1 MKKHYL
7 FIILLSAGSLFFSC
21 SKKSDDAAPATRG
34 TFNIAGAVYQGS
46 TTAATFNGAVEVDIT
61 DSKGNYMQIFNMPST
76 EGGTVD
82 VFNTFQTGVLQS
94 NTDVYASSNINIG
107 VQTGGSAS
115 LSGKLTKTGARSFT
129 FTGTFQAKLSSST
142 TATVIASGSY

>member
-7 FIILLSAGSLFFSC
+7 FLILLSASSLFFSC
-21 SKKSDDAAPATRG
+21 SKKSDNAAQPTHG
-34 TFNIAGAVYQGS
+34 TFNIAGAVHEGS
-46 TTAATFNGAVEVDIT
+46 TTAATFDGGVEVDIT
-61 DSKGNYMQIFNMPST
+61 DSQGNYMQIYNMPSA

-94 NTDVYASSNINIG
+94 STDVYASSNVNIG
-107 VQTGGSAS
+107 VQTGGSVS

-129 FTGTFQAKLSSST
+129 LTGTFQANLSSST
-142 TATVIASGSY
+142 TATVIASGNY

>member
-7 FIILLSAGSLFFSC
+7 FLILLSGGSLFFSC
-21 SKKSDDAAPATRG
+21 SKKSDDVAPATHG

-46 TTAATFNGAVEVDIT
+46 TSAATFNGGVEVEIV
-61 DSKGNYMQIFNMPST
+61 SGGNYMQIYNMPSA
-76 EGGTVD
+76 EGGTFD

-94 NTDVYASSNINIG
+94 STDVYASSNVNIG
-107 VQTGGSAS
+107 VQTDGSAS

-129 FTGTFQAKLSSST
+129 FTGTFQANLSSST
-142 TATVIASGSY
+142 TAAVIASGSY